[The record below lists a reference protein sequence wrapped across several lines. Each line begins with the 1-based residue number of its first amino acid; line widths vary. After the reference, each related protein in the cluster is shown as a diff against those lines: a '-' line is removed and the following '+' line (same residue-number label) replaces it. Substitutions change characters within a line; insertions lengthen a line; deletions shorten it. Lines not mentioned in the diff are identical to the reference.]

1 MIARLYLI
9 DKAPEQAVEHAKAQ
23 HDATPNSDNALLLT
37 AALEM
42 SDKKQAHTFL
52 EKHVQMHSNDIPS
65 AMLLAERQ
73 IGKDRAAAI
82 KTYEQVLAKTP
93 DNLSYK

>member
-1 MIARLYLI
+1 
-9 DKAPEQAVEHAKAQ
+9 
-23 HDATPNSDNALLLT
+23 
-37 AALEM
+37 M
-42 SDKKQAHTFL
+42 SDKKAQAHTFL
-52 EKHVQMHSNDIPS
+52 EKHVQMHCNDIPS

-93 DNLSYK
+93 DNFVVLNNLAFLALEDKKLTRAEELAKGRITAA